1 MRIDVGDSSSVSKI
15 TERMEFL
22 EADERKKLL
31 RAARKAQ
38 ARVLTLYGAEAAAKL
53 AADFRMEKKT
63 VREIRLFR
71 NAKRARVWIGG
82 NAMNAS
88 RYGNA
93 QTPQGAYVARFGIV
107 PGAFIVRA
115 SGADLIFAPSTAPL
129 PGWAAFSGKP
139 WRSGA
144 RELRKVAVS
153 SPENFRARYA
163 PNEADVRAKF
173 EAEFLK
179 NLEK

>member
-15 TERMEFL
+15 MEQMEFL

-53 AADFRMEKKT
+53 AEDFRMEKKT

-107 PGAFIVRA
+107 PGAFLVRA
-115 SGADLIFAPSTAPL
+115 SGADLIFAPSTATL

-153 SPENFRARYA
+153 SPDNFRARYS
-163 PNEADVRAKF
+163 PNEADIRAKF